1 MATIKE
7 VWMTTN
13 KRKYQCADIEED
25 FDITEAQLLTWNPWL
40 GTDCDTNLYAN
51 LNDTDTRA
59 VCIGVGSSSS
69 TTATTTPSSTTA
81 TATSVAPT
89 QTGYIYGCQEFFT
102 VESGDDCSTME
113 TEFGVTLAQ
122 LYEWNPSIGRTCTN
136 LWLGYAY
143 CVKGPTATASSSAGA
158 PTQTGIASNC
168 NEYYTVVSGDSCAA
182 VEGAFE
188 ITFAQLYEW
197 NPVIGSDC
205 QYLDVGYAICVGV
218 S

>member
-1 MATIKE
+1 
-7 VWMTTN
+7 
-13 KRKYQCADIEED
+13 
-25 FDITEAQLLTWNPWL
+25 
-40 GTDCDTNLYAN
+40 
-51 LNDTDTRA
+51 
-59 VCIGVGSSSS
+59 
-69 TTATTTPSSTTA
+69 
-81 TATSVAPT
+81 
-89 QTGYIYGCQEFFT
+89 
-102 VESGDDCSTME
+102 ME

-122 LYEWNPSIGRTCTN
+122 LYEWNPSIGKTCTN

-143 CVKGPTATASSSAGA
+143 CVKGPTATASSSAGT